1 MTLPFFNPGLLS
13 DEREA
18 LLKAVQEVATD
29 PEQKFIL
36 GRRTAE
42 MEARI
47 RERTGVR
54 DVIACASGSGALTL
68 ALRALGVGPG
78 DEVIV
83 PAFGSEPLA
92 GAVVAVGATPVFGD
106 VDPETMV
113 LDPVDAERLVTE
125 RTRVV
130 MPAHAFTVM
139 ADMPAFVELAARHG
153 LALLEDSA
161 FGQGATLGGRPA
173 GTWGDV
179 GLYSFFPVK
188 PLGMPGEGAVV
199 LTDDEETGRK
209 VRSLRNHGQD
219 GINRFLHHTVGF
231 NSRFDE
237 VQAGFQLA
245 RLLSFDTLLEQRMQ
259 LVEGYDTAFAP
270 LRGRGVVARPPGRD
284 GRCGYVYAV
293 QAADRD
299 GLRAHLAR
307 QGIGSYVHYPVP
319 LPRLPAFADL
329 APAGRDWPG
338 AAQASAR
345 HLALPLWPG
354 MTGAE
359 AARVIDA
366 VRRFAD

>member
-1 MTLPFFNPGLLS
+1 MTLPFANAALLS

-42 MEARI
+42 L
-47 RERTGVR
+47 ERLLGERVGVGE
-54 DVIACASGSGALTL
+54 VVACASGSGALTL

-92 GAVVAVGATPVFGD
+92 GTVVAVGATPVFGD

-113 LDPVDAERLVTE
+113 LDPADAERLVTE
-125 RTRVV
+125 RTRAI

-161 FGQGATLGGRPA
+161 IGQGAVLHGRPA

-199 LTDDEETGRK
+199 LTDDPEIART

-219 GINRFLHHTVGF
+219 GVNRFLHHTVGF

-237 VQAGFQLA
+237 VQAGFQLS
-245 RLLSFDTLLEQRMQ
+245 RLPSFDTLLEQRLR
-259 LVEGYDTAFAP
+259 LVERYDTAFAP
-270 LRGRGVVARPPGRD
+270 LRDRGVVAQPPGRD
-284 GRCGYVYAV
+284 GRCSYVYAIQV
-293 QAADRD
+293 AERD
-299 GLRAHLAR
+299 ALRAHLASE
-307 QGIGSYVHYPVP
+307 GIGSYVHYPVP
-319 LPRLPAFADL
+319 LPRLPAFAAF

-338 AAQASAR
+338 AAHASAR

-359 AARVIDA
+359 ATRVVDA
-366 VRRFAD
+366 VLRFAG